1 MHASQDGISFVHGSI
16 CVAFSCEQRAF
27 VLHACR
33 VVFGERRNGGK
44 CTQNLGAKAQ
54 DYLSA
59 KNMEL
64 WGEMQNDGL

>member
-1 MHASQDGISFVHGSI
+1 MQIHVWCHAEMVENANRIW
-16 CVAFSCEQRAF
+16 
-27 VLHACR
+27 L
-33 VVFGERRNGGK
+33 GG
-44 CTQNLGAKAQ
+44 KAQ